1 MPETELLTPPAQA
14 APPAHAAVS
23 ADTLDDTH
31 YRQAFAAMC
40 EDRVV
45 SASTA
50 IYAENGT
57 KLIEKGSRIDPDLYA
72 RLVKHRLRDP
82 IDQQIGVEGMVSID
96 NLSLL
101 ARELIETSTVPRLL
115 AAALGGNTAML
126 QPLHDVGLPGPIAL
140 KLTLM
145 RDRYPGLLRQALS
158 TVLVSLFL
166 ADRLQLPPPQRT
178 ALAAAAL
185 LRDIGMLHM
194 DPTWLVPQRQ
204 MNAAERRHLHA
215 HPITSMLLIRDQ
227 GGYPAEVA
235 TAVFEHHE
243 RLDGSGYPR
252 GVRES
257 ELSPLGKILLL
268 AELVAALGQK
278 FGDASPHRLGLV
290 LRLNRRAFP
299 VALIAQ
305 VLSALQGEP
314 MPSAL
319 QAEAAARKFIGIAGA
334 FEQWNELQAALPPSQ
349 PTGAAC
355 VWLKSRMAGLRQ
367 SLTEAGGPPEE
378 PNFLLAHAA
387 GDELHV
393 ADALALAREALWQL
407 GSIRSDILQRWPA
420 LVDAPAAGPACDTA
434 VARWCRWTAE
444 MLSGMPSAT
453 PGA

>member
-1 MPETELLTPPAQA
+1 MPETELPNEPAESV
-14 APPAHAAVS
+14 HAA
-23 ADTLDDTH
+23 ATAGALDDTH
-31 YRQAFAAMC
+31 YRQAFADLC
-40 EDRVV
+40 EEKVV
-45 SASTA
+45 SASNA

-57 KLIEKGSRIDPDLYA
+57 KLIEKGSRIDRSLYV
-72 RLVKHRLRDP
+72 RLVRHKLRDP
-82 IDQQIGVEGMVSID
+82 IDRQIGVEGMVSLE

-101 ARELIETSTVPRLL
+101 AQELLETSTVPRLL
-115 AAALGGNTAML
+115 AAALGGGHAAML
-126 QPLHDVGLPGPIAL
+126 QPLRGVALPGPIAL

-145 RDRYPGLLRQALS
+145 RDRYPGLLRQALG
-158 TVLVSLFL
+158 TMLVSLFL
-166 ADRLQLPPPQRT
+166 ADRLELPAPQRT
-178 ALAAAAL
+178 ALATAAL

-194 DPTWLVPQRQ
+194 DPTWLVPHRQ
-204 MNAAERRHLHA
+204 MSAAERRHLHA
-215 HPITSMLLIRDQ
+215 HPITSMLLIRTQ
-227 GGYPAEVA
+227 GGYPDEVA

-252 GVRES
+252 GVREPD
-257 ELSPLGKILLL
+257 LSPLGKILLL

-319 QAEAAARKFIGIAGA
+319 QAEAAARKFVGIAGA
-334 FEQWNELQAALPPSQ
+334 FEQWSELQAALPAGR

-355 VWLKSRMAGLRQ
+355 VWLKSRLAGLRQ

-393 ADALALAREALWQL
+393 ADALALGREALWQL

-420 LVDAPAAGPACDTA
+420 LVEASAAGPDCDKA
-434 VARWCRWTAE
+434 VALWCGWIGE
-444 MLSGMPSAT
+444 MLTTMPSARE
-453 PGA
+453 A

>member
-1 MPETELLTPPAQA
+1 MSETELLTDPAESL
-14 APPAHAAVS
+14 HAAAVTE
-23 ADTLDDTH
+23 ALDDTH
-31 YRQAFAAMC
+31 YRQAFAALC
-40 EDRVV
+40 EDKVV
-45 SASTA
+45 SARTA

-57 KLIEKGSRIDPDLYA
+57 KLIEKGSRIDRALYA
-72 RLVKHRLRDP
+72 RLVRHKLRDP
-82 IDQQIGVEGMVSID
+82 IDQQIGVEGMVSLD

-101 ARELIETSTVPRLL
+101 AQELVETHTVPRLL
-115 AAALGGNTAML
+115 ATALGGPGAML
-126 QPLHDVGLPGPIAL
+126 DPLRDIALPGPIAL

-166 ADRLQLPPPQRT
+166 ADRLELPAPQRT
-178 ALAAAAL
+178 ALATAAL

-194 DPTWLVPQRQ
+194 DPTWLVPHRQ
-204 MNAAERRHLHA
+204 MSAAERRHLHA
-215 HPITSMLLIRDQ
+215 HPITSMLLIRTQ
-227 GGYPAEVA
+227 GAYPEEVA

-252 GVRES
+252 GVREAG
-257 ELSPLGKILLL
+257 LSPLGKILLL

-319 QAEAAARKFIGIAGA
+319 QAETAARKFVGIAGA
-334 FEQWNELQAALPPSQ
+334 FEQWAELQAGLPHGQS
-349 PTGAAC
+349 TGAAC
-355 VWLKSRMAGLRQ
+355 AWLKSRMAGLRQ

-378 PNFLLAHAA
+378 PSFLLAHAA

-393 ADALALAREALWQL
+393 ADALALGREALWQL
-407 GSIRSDILQRWPA
+407 GSIRSDILQRWPS
-420 LVDAPAAGPACDTA
+420 LVDASAAGAACDRA
-434 VARWCRWTAE
+434 VALWCGWIGD
-444 MLSGMPSAT
+444 MLSTMPSARM
-453 PGA
+453 A